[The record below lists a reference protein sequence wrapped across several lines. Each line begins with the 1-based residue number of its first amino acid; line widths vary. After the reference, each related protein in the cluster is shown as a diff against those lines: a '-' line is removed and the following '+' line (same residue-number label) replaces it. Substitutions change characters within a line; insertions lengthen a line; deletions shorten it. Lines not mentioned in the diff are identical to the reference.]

1 MGVMPPCALPGSREP
16 GEGPKF
22 LALLAPMVRLLPLVT
37 PVDPLADG
45 CD

>member
-1 MGVMPPCALPGSREP
+1 MPPCAHPGSREP
-16 GEGPKF
+16 GEGPKISGAF
-22 LALLAPMVRLLPLVT
+22 GAHGATLSLVT